1 VSKVNVIAIDGPAG
15 SGKSTV
21 AKEVAGR
28 LGFLYIDTGAMYRA
42 LTLKAIKEAVDF
54 NNEQAL
60 SRLAAEVDIQLKMHR
75 GSLQVMLDG
84 KEVGKAIRKQA
95 LTEKV
100 RFVAAIAGVR
110 KEMLKLQRRL
120 AGASKSGAVLEGRD
134 IGTVVFPG
142 AEYKFYL
149 DAYPEER
156 AKRRYKE
163 LKQMGQK
170 ISLKALARDIK
181 IRDRDDMT
189 RDVAPLAKA
198 RDAIYIDTTELT
210 VNDVVEQIIK
220 KCSI

>member
-1 VSKVNVIAIDGPAG
+1 MSKVNVIAIDGPAG